1 MPALPRSPDEP
12 VLEDAGVDRRSV
24 ILFSAHPWQGNPYG
38 LHHIARAL
46 AREGRPVLFVE
57 PPFSP
62 LHLLARRRRGRRFSR
77 TLRPSEVPGISLF
90 APFSLLPYLKLP
102 LLGSNIGLEYWPL
115 FILNRLASAIRG
127 TLFERPGIV
136 ISGASLFS
144 RMVFGIDA
152 SFRGF
157 RLADDDRLFDSVPES
172 MRVKTRRELRR
183 YDAVFTS
190 TNALAE
196 SARLNGARKVV
207 KMPNGFDERSFSGNA
222 ALPDDLAQL
231 PSPRIVYVGALE
243 AWFDWEVLIHAAY
256 AMPNASF
263 VVIGD
268 AGRMRES
275 VPANMHLLGARDH
288 AQLGAYLK
296 HCNAG
301 VIPFKI
307 DGNPNAM
314 RAIDPIKLWEYLACG
329 LPVVARAGLSLPHFP
344 EAVYRYNSPS
354 EFVSALETVLN
365 LGKPA
370 QIPDINHRSWI
381 NIVSSALHDALV

>member
-1 MPALPRSPDEP
+1 MPALPQSPDELALP
-12 VLEDAGVDRRSV
+12 DAGMDRRRV
-24 ILFSAHPWQGNPYG
+24 ILFSAHPWRGNPYG

-46 AREGRPVLFVE
+46 AAEGSQVLFVE

-62 LHLLARRRRGRRFSR
+62 LHLLAGRRRGRRFSR
-77 TLRPSEVPGISLF
+77 KLRPSEVPGISLF

-115 FILNRLASAIRG
+115 FILNRFGGAVRG
-127 TLFERPGIV
+127 TPFEHPGIV

-144 RMVFGIDA
+144 RIVFAVDA
-152 SFRGF
+152 AFRGF
-157 RLADDDRLFDSVPES
+157 RLADDDRLFDTVPES
-172 MRVKTRRELRR
+172 MRVRTRRELRR

-196 SARLNGARKVV
+196 IAALHGARRIV
-207 KMPNGFDERSFSGNA
+207 KMPNGFDDKSFRRDA
-222 ALPDDLAQL
+222 ATPDDLARL

-243 AWFDWEVLIHAAY
+243 AWFDWETLIQAAS
-256 AMPNASF
+256 AMPNVSF

-268 AGRMRES
+268 TGQKQDYL
-275 VPANMHLLGARDH
+275 PANMHLLGARDH

-296 HCNAG
+296 HCDAG

-307 DGNPNAM
+307 DGNPHAM

-329 LPVVARAGLSLPHFP
+329 LPVVARAGISLPHFP
-344 EAVYRYNSPS
+344 EAVYRYNSPD
-354 EFVSALETVLN
+354 EFVAALETVLSIS
-365 LGKPA
+365 KPA
-370 QIPDINHRSWI
+370 QIPDITHRSWA
-381 NIVSSALHDALV
+381 NIVTSALHEALV